1 MPSLFFNQRLEIYLY
16 LPLNT
21 IFLTLSRLS
30 RSEHLSLINFWRYQP
45 DMLTGFAALLP
56 PRHCPGRPC
65 HGHLP
70 PCTLCPPCWWG
81 AFRVPPQ
88 PQLVHMAC
96 ALSMCWWDCFRR
108 CSIRDGWKR
117 PEVPTEHGVAAWVG
131 LINLFQHDHWVVWR
145 RH

>member
-56 PRHCPGRPC
+56 LTVQEDPATVIYLRAPSV
-65 HGHLP
+65 HLADEE
-70 PCTLCPPCWWG
+70 LFG
-81 AFRVPPQ
+81 FLRS
-88 PQLVHMAC
+88 
-96 ALSMCWWDCFRR
+96 LS
-108 CSIRDGWKR
+108 
-117 PEVPTEHGVAAWVG
+117 
-131 LINLFQHDHWVVWR
+131 
-145 RH
+145 